1 MFLEQKTRQ
10 GESQFM
16 PLQVLHFVIKM
27 YLLYIFLNFKLNGIS
42 VQLGN
47 NVVNYLSIKKVEM
60 EFRLIM

>member
-42 VQLGN
+42 VKLGN